1 MSSSDE
7 KARRAALRRYAVL
20 DTPPEAPFDRIAR
33 LAARWFDAPIALI
46 TFVDEGRQWV
56 KASVGFGRD
65 ETDLD
70 RSFCV
75 YTIRDEGVMVVEDA
89 TQDER
94 FADNPL
100 VTGNPGVRFYAGA
113 PLITPDGYRI
123 GSVCVMDT
131 TPRTLDDP
139 SSRETLQDLADMA
152 MDQLQARLA
161 HPHHTDVLESITDA
175 FFALDDAWQFTY
187 LNEQAEALL
196 QRPRDELLGR
206 SVWDEFPD
214 AVELD
219 FYEQYHQAT
228 RTGERVTFEAYF
240 PPLETWFQV
249 NAYPFEDGLSVF
261 FDDIT
266 DRRAAEETLR
276 EREEYLA
283 VMLRSIGDAVVATD
297 TEGRVTEMN
306 PIAERLTGWPL
317 HEAAGRPLADI
328 FRIENAKT
336 GAPVESPVQ
345 TVLEEGR
352 IVGLANHTM
361 LTARD
366 GTQRQIADSAAP
378 IRNDD
383 GDLLG
388 VVMVF
393 RDVTDTY
400 QQEEALRAERD
411 LLAGIFDTSAAA
423 ITVLDADGQIIRAN
437 ERAEEVLGLA
447 VSRVEGRT
455 YDDPGWKHA
464 AVDGGPFADE
474 EQPFAR
480 VMATE
485 APVYDVQ
492 HAIEWPDGRRRIL
505 SINGAPL
512 HGEDDAVT
520 GAVFIVD
527 DITEQKKRER
537 ALRDERQRLEL
548 ALIGG
553 NLGLWD
559 LNMDAGTNVIN
570 EQWASMLGYTV
581 EEVGDSQA
589 FFEDHVHPDDLER
602 AYAQMERHAQGDIP
616 HIDVEI
622 RMRHKDGS
630 WRWILDRG
638 KIVEWNEDG
647 TPHRA
652 VGTHLDITEKKR
664 REQALR
670 ESRRLLKESQR
681 VAHLGHWDWDV
692 ETGAI
697 HWSDETYRIFGYEPG
712 AFDPT
717 TTTYFEAIPE
727 PDRQRIEALNQRSIE
742 AGYMEP
748 VEHPI
753 VRPDG
758 SERVVELSGVI
769 MQGGEEGPPTRV
781 VGTVLDI
788 TERKKREEALRRQRD
803 LLDQAQRLAG
813 AWEYDAES
821 GRIDLSEESR
831 QVLGWDPD
839 KPPRFGEMDHLFS
852 PEGLSTLRAA
862 IRTAIQE
869 GAPYDV
875 EVRLATQTG
884 PPRWVRAVGSAI
896 EDENG
901 EVVKLAGALQDIT
914 ERKTAEQALTRSLA
928 EKQRI
933 LETTLDGYMLH
944 DVNGTIVEVNPAY
957 CQMVG
962 YDRDALIGMDIRD
975 LDVGFTSEVLD
986 QRIQNDP
993 EVENYRFETQH
1004 VHRDGHRV
1012 DLDVSAAMMENDRG
1026 ERLVNAFIRDI
1037 TARKKAEDA
1046 LRASEE
1052 RWRTLVESH
1061 PDPIHITVDGRYAYI
1076 NPSGARLFGVD
1087 HPSDMIGRSVF
1098 DFVAEETKDRLQQ
1111 RKAQLE
1117 RGEATEPFEHT
1128 MVRLD
1133 GKERI
1138 VVARSI
1144 PITYKGQDAA
1154 QTVIRDVTE
1163 RRRAEEA
1170 LRESEQR
1177 YRTLVERSHDAI
1189 YIYRD
1194 TRLLFVNRRVEKLT
1208 GYAED
1213 ELFSMDVLELV
1224 HPEDRERVRQ
1234 HARGRADGT
1243 APNRYEAR
1251 ILRKDGSVRYADFSV
1266 QAITYQGE
1274 PAGIGSIRDVTEQRR
1289 AEEALRE
1296 SEQRFRALAE
1306 ETTDLVTRHAPD
1318 GTYLYASPSAKD
1330 LLGYAPEDL
1339 VGTTFQPIVHPDD
1352 LDRVEAHIA
1361 EAQQGGQKVQF
1372 EYRAQH
1378 ADGHYLWVETAGQ
1391 HVPGDG
1397 GAATLIASTRS
1408 VDERKAAEE
1417 ALVRREQ
1424 RVEALYEAMR
1434 GLTEARTHEQVA
1446 EHILTL
1452 IDDTLGY
1459 PISAVRYQNEEG
1471 VLVPAAVSGTSR
1483 ALMPDRPSYDV
1494 AADSLVALAFRR
1506 GETMHYDDVQAL
1518 DLSYDLG
1525 VVRACAYVPIRSHGT
1540 ISVGSLHVGAIDE
1553 FDLKLIEILARNADG
1568 VIERINREDALRAAR
1583 DEAEEMNRLKSA
1595 FLANMSHEIRTPLTS
1610 IIGFSEVLGEQD
1622 LGEASRFAHLI
1633 QRGGQRLLD
1642 TLNSVLDLSQLE
1654 AGSMQLAPKDIN
1666 VGQEVEGAASFF
1678 TPRAEKDDVALHVH
1692 LPSDPVEAHLDASA
1706 VQRILNNLL
1715 GNAVK
1720 FTPAGGRIDVRLR
1733 APADYVVIEVDD
1745 TGVGIDQDFLPHL
1758 FDAFQQESTGNART
1772 FEGSGLGLAIT
1783 HQLVQLMGGTID
1795 VTTGKG
1801 EGTCFTVRLP
1811 RHLPA

>member
-7 KARRAALRRYAVL
+7 KARLAALRRYAVL

-46 TFVDEGRQWV
+46 TFVDEDRQWF

-70 RSFCV
+70 RSFCM

-100 VTGNPGVRFYAGA
+100 VTGDPGIRFYAGA
-113 PLITPDGYRI
+113 PLTTPDGYRI
-123 GSVCVMDT
+123 GSVCVIDT
-131 TPRTLDDP
+131 APRALDDP

-152 MDQLQARLA
+152 MDQMQSRVA

-206 SVWDEFPD
+206 NVWDEFPD
-214 AVELD
+214 AVDLD
-219 FYEQYHQAT
+219 FYEQYHRAA
-228 RTGERVTFEAYF
+228 RTGERVQFEAYF

-249 NAYPFEDGLSVF
+249 NTYPFEDGLSVF

-266 DRRAAEETLR
+266 DRRAAEEALR
-276 EREEYLA
+276 EREKYLA
-283 VMLRSIGDAVVATD
+283 VTLHSIGDAVVATD

-437 ERAEEVLGLA
+437 ERAEEVLGLGG
-447 VSRVEGRT
+447 SGVEGRT
-455 YDDPGWKHA
+455 YDDPGWKHT
-464 AVDGGPFADE
+464 AVDDGPFPDE

-492 HAIEWPDGRRRIL
+492 HAIEGPDGRRRIL

-520 GAVFIVD
+520 GTVFIVD
-527 DITEQKKRER
+527 DITEQKE
-537 ALRDERQRLEL
+537 
-548 ALIGG
+548 
-553 NLGLWD
+553 
-559 LNMDAGTNVIN
+559 
-570 EQWASMLGYTV
+570 
-581 EEVGDSQA
+581 
-589 FFEDHVHPDDLER
+589 
-602 AYAQMERHAQGDIP
+602 
-616 HIDVEI
+616 
-622 RMRHKDGS
+622 
-630 WRWILDRG
+630 
-638 KIVEWNEDG
+638 
-647 TPHRA
+647 
-652 VGTHLDITEKKR
+652 

-681 VAHLGHWDWDV
+681 VAHLGHWDWNV

-742 AGYMEP
+742 AGHMEP

-769 MQGGEEGPPTRV
+769 MQGGEEGRPTRV

-788 TERKKREEALRRQRD
+788 TERKKREEELRRQRD

-821 GRIDLSEESR
+821 GRVDLSEESC
-831 QVLGWDPD
+831 QILGWDPNQTA
-839 KPPRFGEMDHLFS
+839 RFGEMDELFS
-852 PEGLSTLRAA
+852 PEGLGTLRPA
-862 IRTAIQE
+862 IRAAIQE
-869 GAPYDV
+869 GTSYDL
-875 EVRLATQTG
+875 EVSLATETG
-884 PPRWVRAVGSAI
+884 PPRWVRVVGSAI
-896 EDENG
+896 EDEKG

-944 DVNGTIVEVNPAY
+944 DMKGTIVEVNPAY

-962 YDRDALIGMDIRD
+962 YDHDALIGMDIRD

-1076 NPSGARLFGVD
+1076 NPSGARLFGAD
-1087 HPSDMIGRSVF
+1087 HPSDVIGRSVF
-1098 DFVAEETKDRLQQ
+1098 DLVAEETKDRLQQ

-1194 TRLLFVNRRVEKLT
+1194 PRLLFVNRRVEKLT

-1213 ELFSMDVLELV
+1213 ELLSMDVLELV

-1234 HARGRADGT
+1234 YARGRADGT
-1243 APNRYEAR
+1243 APNRYEVR

-1361 EAQQGGQKVQF
+1361 EAHQGAQKVQF

-1459 PISAVRYQNEEG
+1459 PISAVRYQTEEG

-1483 ALMPDRPSYDV
+1483 ALMPDRPSYDL

-1525 VVRACAYVPIRSHGT
+1525 VVRACAYVPIGSHGT

-1678 TPRAEKDDVALHVH
+1678 TPRAEKEDVALHVH

-1733 APADYVVIEVDD
+1733 TPADHVVIEVDD

-1758 FDAFQQESTGNART
+1758 FDAFRQESTGNART

-1811 RHLPA
+1811 RHLPE